1 MLVNDKISK
10 NVAEKIYVEYLY
22 NNKILE
28 VEFRSLD
35 KNNKDPVYVSN
46 RINLPLTK
54 EIYLRS
60 LKSNHRRKIKKAKE
74 NNFKLVIKKDNEVEY
89 YQTYLIGLKK
99 HGVPPHSFI
108 FFYNII
114 KYFKDQVNVL
124 QVIHEDKVIASMV
137 LISCNKSISAPFIFS
152 NPNYL
157 NRLCNYYLYWE
168 AICYAI
174 ENDYEYFDLSRS
186 IYNSGNEKFKNM
198 WNAKSIPLSL
208 SIFNNNKLLNRPL
221 TSINFLF

>member
-1 MLVNDKISK
+1 MGDFKIFVFDDSNKSHWNYFIKMNHISTIEHLYEWKNILKKTYNLDSLYLGIKIKNQIVSICPFIITNFLFKKKAISFPYLCSGGVLVNDKISK

-74 NNFKLVIKKDNEVEY
+74 NNFKL
-89 YQTYLIGLKK
+89 
-99 HGVPPHSFI
+99 
-108 FFYNII
+108 
-114 KYFKDQVNVL
+114 
-124 QVIHEDKVIASMV
+124 
-137 LISCNKSISAPFIFS
+137 
-152 NPNYL
+152 
-157 NRLCNYYLYWE
+157 
-168 AICYAI
+168 
-174 ENDYEYFDLSRS
+174 
-186 IYNSGNEKFKNM
+186 
-198 WNAKSIPLSL
+198 
-208 SIFNNNKLLNRPL
+208 
-221 TSINFLF
+221 